1 MFAFFK
7 AIPFTSCGHVS
18 SSGNLPKIIP
28 WKQVS
33 KFPKLTTV
41 LDSPSKQALKIQ
53 ACQFKSNTKK
63 HTIQIQTL
71 NWFTQKH
78 TQTDVNYFQY
88 HQILINRERKAVTC
102 EGFGEEDPRSSYG
115 TKGQLRS
122 SWGKPAFSR
131 ENSAQFSRKKM
142 NQIYFRVS
150 SSLFFSLNSPGG
162 LKLKQ
167 FQTHAVLNFS

>member
-41 LDSPSKQALKIQ
+41 LDSPTKQALKIQ
-53 ACQFKSNTKK
+53 AFQFKSNTKK

-88 HQILINRERKAVTC
+88 HQILINRERKAGPAKDLEKRIHDLLMEPRANSDLRGGNRHFLEKTPPNFPGKKWTKFTL
-102 EGFGEEDPRSSYG
+102 GFL
-115 TKGQLRS
+115 Q
-122 SWGKPAFSR
+122 A
-131 ENSAQFSRKKM
+131 
-142 NQIYFRVS
+142 S
-150 SSLFFSLNSPGG
+150 SSL
-162 LKLKQ
+162 
-167 FQTHAVLNFS
+167 

>member
-1 MFAFFK
+1 M
-7 AIPFTSCGHVS
+7 P
-18 SSGNLPKIIP
+18 
-28 WKQVS
+28 
-33 KFPKLTTV
+33 
-41 LDSPSKQALKIQ
+41 
-53 ACQFKSNTKK
+53 
-63 HTIQIQTL
+63 IQIQHKETHNSNPNL
-71 NWFTQKH
+71 E
-78 TQTDVNYFQY
+78 
-88 HQILINRERKAVTC
+88 LIYTETYTNRRELLPISPNPNQPREKGRTC

-142 NQIYFRVS
+142 NQFYFRVS
-150 SSLFFSLNSPGG
+150 SSLLFSLNSPGG